1 MGIKVTA
8 PYTGE
13 WCVDSHDQ
21 KIADSFRDEL
31 DHGWSAE
38 HILSILCTEFFD
50 DEDLEELTG
59 LLKYKLSIYEKE
71 DEDILL

>member
-1 MGIKVTA
+1 MTLIITK

-13 WCVDSHDQ
+13 WCVDSHED
-21 KIADSFRDEL
+21 KISDAFRDEL

-59 LLKYKLSIYEKE
+59 LLKYKRLTFEKE
-71 DEDILL
+71 NEDILL

>member
-1 MGIKVTA
+1 MSTIITT
-8 PYTGE
+8 PYSGE
-13 WCVDSHDQ
+13 WCVDSHDENLAQ
-21 KIADSFRDEL
+21 AFRDEL

-50 DEDLEELTG
+50 DTDLEEVTG
-59 LLKYKLSIYEKE
+59 LLKYKRFQYEIE

>member
-21 KIADSFRDEL
+21 NIADAFREEL

-50 DEDLEELTG
+50 DEDLEEVTS
-59 LLKYKLSIYEKE
+59 LLKYRRFTFEID

>member
-21 KIADSFRDEL
+21 KIADAFREEL
-31 DHGWSAE
+31 DQGWSAE

-59 LLKYKLSIYEKE
+59 LLKYRRFTYEKE

>member
-1 MGIKVTA
+1 MATKVTA
-8 PYTGE
+8 PYSGE

-21 KIADSFRDEL
+21 KIADAFREEL

-50 DEDLEELTG
+50 DEELEELTA
-59 LLKYKLSIYEKE
+59 LLKYKRFTFEID